1 MRCTQMLLATMRE
14 TPAEAEIVSHRLMLR
29 AGLVRSLASGLYT
42 WLPLGM
48 RVLRKV
54 EAIVR
59 EEMNAAGAQEVLMPA
74 IQPAELWEE
83 SGRWSNFGPEL
94 LRLKDRHERDF
105 CVGPTHEEVITD
117 IARREVRS
125 YRQLPINLYQIQTKF
140 RDEIR
145 PRFGVMRAREFIMKD
160 AYSFDLDAAGLERSY
175 LAMHDA
181 YCRTFERLGLDYRVV
196 DADSGAIG
204 GSRSQE
210 FHVIAD
216 YGEDAI
222 AFSAGGF
229 AANVEMVPCP
239 PPSNLARPEPG
250 EALRT
255 VDTPGVHSIADL
267 AGLLG
272 IPAQRCIKTLLVE
285 GEDGGLVA
293 LVLRGDHELNAVKA
307 ARIEGVLAP
316 LTFAR
321 PERVKEVIG
330 CNPGSLG
337 PVGADLP
344 VIADASAAALADF
357 ACGAN
362 RDGEHLAGVNWG
374 RDTTEPAVADLRNA
388 VDGDPSPDGLRAAH
402 HPPRHRGRAH
412 LPARRQVQRSDG
424 RRRPRRCGTRHP
436 PGHGLLRIGVTR
448 VAAAAIEQN
457 HDEKGIIW
465 PAAIAPFHAALLP
478 MNMHKSARL
487 REAAEKLYAELT
499 GAGVEVHVR
508 RSPGTARSDVL
519 GLGADR
525 HPASHR
531 DRGPR
536 PRRRHRGIP
545 PPAGC
550 REHRRRARRGRG
562 PCPGAGALAAWRAMT
577 SDRRLAGR
585 RPGLN
590 ATGRDGR
597 KPGRMVS
604 PSRAEAIGSPASV
617 SGPDRRFASLAAGS
631 RERERCPTSWSS
643 TTAGTGASR
652 TWRAAWLAAWS
663 GSPGCRR
670 WCAPSPP
677 SPRRARRSPP
687 RSRTAALPTRR
698 PATWNVA
705 PDSRSAARPALET

>member
-316 LTFAR
+316 LAFAR

-388 VDGDPSPDGLRAAH
+388 VDGDPSPDGSGPLTIRRGIEVGHIFQLGDKYSEAMGAVVLDDA
-402 HPPRHRGRAH
+402 GRA
-412 LPARRQVQRSDG
+412 
-424 RRRPRRCGTRHP
+424 TRLVM
-436 PGHGLLRIGVTR
+436 GCYGIGVTR

-499 GAGVEVHVR
+499 GAGVEVLFDDRRVRPGVMFSDWELIGIPHRIVIGDRGLDAGTVEYRHRRDAGSTDVALEEVVAHVR
-508 RSPGTARSDVL
+508 ALAPW
-519 GLGADR
+519 
-525 HPASHR
+525 
-531 DRGPR
+531 
-536 PRRRHRGIP
+536 
-545 PPAGC
+545 
-550 REHRRRARRGRG
+550 RRG
-562 PCPGAGALAAWRAMT
+562 
-577 SDRRLAGR
+577 
-585 RPGLN
+585 
-590 ATGRDGR
+590 
-597 KPGRMVS
+597 
-604 PSRAEAIGSPASV
+604 
-617 SGPDRRFASLAAGS
+617 
-631 RERERCPTSWSS
+631 
-643 TTAGTGASR
+643 
-652 TWRAAWLAAWS
+652 
-663 GSPGCRR
+663 
-670 WCAPSPP
+670 
-677 SPRRARRSPP
+677 AR
-687 RSRTAALPTRR
+687 
-698 PATWNVA
+698 
-705 PDSRSAARPALET
+705 